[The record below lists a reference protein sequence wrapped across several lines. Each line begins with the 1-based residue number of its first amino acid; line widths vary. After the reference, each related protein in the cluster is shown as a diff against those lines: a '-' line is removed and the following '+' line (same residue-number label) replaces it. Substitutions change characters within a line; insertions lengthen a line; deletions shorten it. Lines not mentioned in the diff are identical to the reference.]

1 MKSHRNYRQPPNFHT
16 AIEWL
21 EQEQATGEVLQRAR
35 TILKLQP
42 LLVSVLGTELTK
54 QCLIINYTGGTLR
67 LAVANNACAAKI
79 KQLAPSMMRH
89 LNKHGL
95 ALQNVELK
103 VIRST
108 T

>member
-1 MKSHRNYRQPPNFHT
+1 MKSHRNYRQPPKFQT
-16 AIEWL
+16 AMEWL
-21 EQEQATGEVLQRAR
+21 EQAQSTGDVVQRAR
-35 TILKLQP
+35 MILQLQP

-79 KQLAPSMMRH
+79 KQLAPSMTRH

-95 ALQNVELK
+95 ELRNVELK